1 MKNCVLLTVS
11 VYTDWIDK
19 ILSKRLW
26 LSVFWWLQQGSDF
39 VSKLWSEKR
48 IDTRVV
54 HDPQRITGNL
64 SLVVFQEI
72 LLLDREFIKEVRQ
85 LTHRNAITRRDLETQ
100 ILAHMKKTGNHRVKA
115 ISVGPAPLKHTRS
128 LNDAVGD
135 TRGESSAHSN
145 SSRRSEPDM
154 RKWRNEAD
162 EVSIKTGKKR

>member
-1 MKNCVLLTVS
+1 M
-11 VYTDWIDK
+11 
-19 ILSKRLW
+19 
-26 LSVFWWLQQGSDF
+26 
-39 VSKLWSEKR
+39 SKLWSEKR

-54 HDPQRITGNL
+54 HDRQRITGNL

-162 EVSIKTGKKR
+162 EVSIKTGKNAEKIIDWLNIAVKNRVKT